1 MEDKVKD
8 AILDGVSQD
17 AVLDHLVALSLS
29 EILRGKPL
37 FSSPLD
43 EPYFYQKYFRRWIEE
58 GLAEYRKANE
68 IEVNNVRG
76 LQKTQPGAQIRK
88 SA

>member
-1 MEDKVKD
+1 MEDQVKD
-8 AILDGVSQD
+8 AILDGVSPD
-17 AVLDHLVALSLS
+17 AVLDHLVALTLS

-43 EPYFYQKYFRRWIEE
+43 EPYFYQKHFRRWVEE
-58 GLAEYRKANE
+58 GLEEYRKANE
-68 IEVNNVRG
+68 IEAKNVRG
-76 LQKTQPGAQIRK
+76 LQETQPGPQIYK